1 MKVRYDMLYVVYNQ
15 DTDID
20 EVRTESLLEAVQQAT
35 EIYDKTYDQIK
46 NQHDDKHYTV
56 QIIDI
61 DQEEYDRAKSWND
74 IAVHL
79 CSNSSL
85 YQFITTYGA
94 NDIVETPYENTACIN
109 KEVYHNLD
117 EAEQREVIKFV
128 PDIMLINELTRRMSE
143 YRRYADVIR
152 EAGEELMIYV

>member
-1 MKVRYDMLYVVYNQ
+1 MLYVVYNQ

-35 EIYDKTYDQIK
+35 EIYDSTYDQHT
-46 NQHDDKHYTV
+46 NEHNDKHYTV
-56 QIIDI
+56 QIIDM
-61 DQEEYDRAKSWND
+61 DEEEYERAKSWDD
-74 IAVHL
+74 IKDHL

-85 YQFITTYGA
+85 YQFITTYGVD
-94 NDIVETPYENTACIN
+94 DIIEPAYENKPLIN

-117 EAEQREVIKFV
+117 EAEQREVLKFV

-143 YRRYADVIR
+143 YRRYADAIR
-152 EAGEELMIYV
+152 DAGEELLIYV

>member
-1 MKVRYDMLYVVYNQ
+1 MLYVVYNQ

-35 EIYDKTYDQIK
+35 EIYDKTYDQRK
-46 NQHDDKHYTV
+46 NQHDDKNYTV
-56 QIIDI
+56 QIIDM
-61 DQEEYDRAKSWND
+61 DEEEYESNSWDD
-74 IAVHL
+74 IKDHL

-85 YQFITTYGA
+85 YQFITTYGVD
-94 NDIVETPYENTACIN
+94 DIIEPAYENKPIVN

-117 EAEQREVIKFV
+117 EAEQLEVLKFV
-128 PDIMLINELTRRMSE
+128 PDVMLISELTRRMSE
-143 YRRYADVIR
+143 YRKYSDMIR